1 MKKFLKVMLISFIC
15 FTIVLSMGAYI
26 FLNSLS
32 AGTESN
38 DLIEGKEDVPEKDE
52 PINVLILGVDA
63 KDEKSSKNARTD
75 TMMLATFNP
84 ASKKVNVISI
94 PRDSRVVIRGHKG
107 MDKINHAHAYG
118 GPDLSMK
125 TVKDLLGIPVH
136 YYVRID
142 YRALGK
148 IVDDLGGVEID
159 VPMNMKYSDPTADP
173 PLKIDLKKGVQVLN
187 GDKAMQFVRFRKGYA
202 DQDLGR
208 IKAQQNFLKA
218 LADRLL
224 QPQTIVKLPNLIKT
238 FSNYVSTDMPVSVMT
253 SYGLKVNGIKMED
266 ITTITLPGQPKTVS
280 SISYYIPDTGKIE
293 TLMNEL
299 YHEGYKNTQQVNKSA
314 DLNEFKS
321 DVTIEVL
328 NGSGISGVATDV
340 SNKLKAE
347 GYNIVNVDTVKGI
360 KYNQTH
366 IYDRKN
372 KASEAAKIAK
382 LLGVKNVEKDIHEQ
396 AEADITIIVGSD
408 YKK

>member
-1 MKKFLKVMLISFIC
+1 MKKFFKVLLISFFC
-15 FTIVLSMGAYI
+15 FVIVFSAGAYI

-32 AGTESN
+32 AGN
-38 DLIEGKEDVPEKDE
+38 DLNTPRETGEDLPEKDE
-52 PINVLILGVDA
+52 PVNVLILGVDA
-63 KDEKSSKNARTD
+63 KDVKNSQGARSD
-75 TMMLATFNP
+75 TIMLATFDP
-84 ASKKVNVISI
+84 KSKKVNVISI
-94 PRDSRVVIRGHKG
+94 PRDTRVVIRGQKG

-118 GPDLSMK
+118 GPDLAIK
-125 TVKDLLGIPVH
+125 AVKDLLEVPIH
-136 YYVRID
+136 YYVRVD
-142 YRALGK
+142 YKALGK
-148 IVDDLGGVEID
+148 IVDDLGGVEVD

-208 IKAQQNFLKA
+208 IKAQQTFMRA
-218 LADRLL
+218 LADKLL
-224 QPQTIVKLPNLIKT
+224 EPQTIIKLPKIAKT
-238 FSNYVSTDMPVSVMT
+238 FSTYVATDMPVS
-253 SYGLKVNGIKMED
+253 
-266 ITTITLPGQPKTVS
+266 TITAYALKANGVSMDNIEMLTIPGAPKMVS
-280 SISYYIPDTGKIE
+280 GVSYYIPDTNKIKTIMTDLFQN
-293 TLMNEL
+293 TLE
-299 YHEGYKNTQQVNKSA
+299 NTQPVNKVE
-314 DLNEFKS
+314 DLSEFKS

-347 GYNIVNVDTVKGI
+347 GYNIVNVDTIKGI
-360 KYNQTH
+360 KYSQTH

-372 KASEAAKIAK
+372 KMAEAKKIAK
-382 LLGVKNVEKDIHEQ
+382 ILDIKDVEKDIYLQ